1 MLEGLK
7 RRWRRLRAGQPGAR
21 FQRQYR
27 ENRESRKSG
36 LHRWGA
42 VAAGAGLILVGIILL
57 FIPGPGLLLIA
68 AGAALLARESQVLA
82 RALDWSEVRGRR
94 LWRRVRREPKNRTEP
109 RP

>member
-57 FIPGPGLLLIA
+57 FIPGPGLLFIA
-68 AGAALLARESQVLA
+68 TGGAVLA
-82 RALDWSEVRGRR
+82 TESLAVARVLDWLEIRGRR
-94 LWRRVRREPKNRTEP
+94 VIGRLRS
-109 RP
+109 

>member
-1 MLEGLK
+1 MLDGL
-7 RRWRRLRAGQPGAR
+7 RARWRRLKSGQPGAR

-36 LHRWGA
+36 LQRWGA
-42 VAAGAGLILVGIILL
+42 DAAGAGLSLVGILLL
-57 FIPGPGLLLIA
+57 FIPGPGLLFIA
-68 AGAALLARESQVLA
+68 AGGAVLARESQLLA